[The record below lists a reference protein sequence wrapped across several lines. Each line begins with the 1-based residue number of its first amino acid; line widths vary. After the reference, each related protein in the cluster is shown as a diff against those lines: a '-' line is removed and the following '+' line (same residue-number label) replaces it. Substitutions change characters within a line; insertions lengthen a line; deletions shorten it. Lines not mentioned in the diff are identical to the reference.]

1 MEGVFMF
8 QQLGSIIRTVR
19 EQKGLG
25 LNQLAKQ
32 LEVSSGYLSNLER
45 GKTETVPLSFLDKLE
60 NELHISMFSNT
71 NFTEQEYS
79 EIDIRLNRCCHQLKE
94 LSKSNPE
101 YASYLISTIES
112 GIQFAEKHFINQEK
126 YH

>member
-1 MEGVFMF
+1 MF

-60 NELHISMFSNT
+60 NELHISMFSNS
-71 NFTEQEYS
+71 NVTEREYS
-79 EIDIRLNRCCHQLKE
+79 EIDIQVSRCCHQLKE

-101 YASYLISTIES
+101 YVSYLISTIDS
-112 GIQFAEKHFINQEK
+112 GIQFAEKHFNNQEK